1 MSGNQPN
8 EISSKLNTIE
18 EAIEDIKAGKV
29 IIVVDDEDR
38 ENEGDF
44 IAAASM
50 VTPEMI
56 NFMATHGRG
65 LICAPLIED
74 RCEQL
79 GLELMVQTNNAAYET
94 PFTVSVDL
102 IGHGCTTGISASDRS
117 KTVQALINPATRP
130 EELGKPGH
138 IFPLKAKRGGV
149 LRRAGHTEA
158 SIDLARLAGLDPAG
172 VIVEICN
179 EDGSMARMPDLI
191 QIAERFDLKLVTIK
205 DLIAYR
211 IKRESLIKRSIELKY
226 DSKYGDFDLIAYEQ
240 VTSGE
245 IHFALIKG
253 NWAEDD
259 AVMVR
264 VQSSNAQLDMLAA
277 LKKDYVSPIDES
289 LKMIAEN
296 KSGILLYMAQNS
308 NAELITKQLK
318 AYKLKQEGISQ
329 EEIYLTLNLKMDN
342 KDYGVGAQI
351 LRDLDVS
358 KINLISNKAQK
369 RRAIDGYS
377 LDIVDTTPID
387 YNKK

>member
-308 NAELITKQLK
+308 NAELIIKQLK